1 MKNRFRWKGCLPL
14 LILLA
19 SVFLF
24 GVYAVSAFNSIAK
37 AEQAVETQWAQVEN
51 AYQSRMDK
59 TKNLLAIVEKA
70 ADFEQETL
78 NQVIEA
84 RAKATSVQVDANN
97 LTADN
102 IQAFQ
107 DAQEQFGASL
117 SRLLV
122 TLERYPELKA
132 TDAYRDFQTQYEG
145 MENRI
150 STERNRFNQEVEK
163 FNNNIVVFPKSTI
176 ASLFGITKKEY
187 FKSVEGAEVA
197 PDIKNM

>member
-1 MKNRFRWKGCLPL
+1 MLT
-14 LILLA
+14 ILALGATYVA
-19 SVFLF
+19 ST
-24 GVYAVSAFNSIAK
+24 YNSIVQ
-37 AEQAVETQWAQVEN
+37 AEQAVERQWAQVEN

-70 ADFEQETL
+70 AEFEQETL

-84 RAKATSVQVDANN
+84 RAKATSVQVNASD
-97 LTADN
+97 LTAEN

-107 DAQEQFGASL
+107 NAQDQFGASL

-150 STERNRFNQEVEK
+150 STERNRFNQEVES

-187 FKSVEGAEVA
+187 FKSVEGADIA